1 MNKKKYKS
9 KVIFRFW
16 KKDIIA
22 IFPEELGDSSPYT
35 CSSYMHIGQH
45 GACDPNLIIDHSR
58 LATPEEYD
66 DLKEELE
73 DQVGYNLIIIK
84 RYRQD
89 HLETRKQEF
98 KNIEMRSK

>member
-1 MNKKKYKS
+1 MNKNEYKS

-35 CSSYMHIGQH
+35 CSSYMHLGQH
-45 GACDPNLIIDHSR
+45 SACNPHHIIDHSR
-58 LATPEEYD
+58 LATPKEYN

-73 DQVGYNLIIIK
+73 SIGYNLIIIK

-89 HLETRKQEF
+89 HLKTRKQEF
-98 KNIEMRSK
+98 KNIEMRSTT